1 MGSPIRILHVVV
13 NMNRGGAETLIMNL
27 YRNINR
33 EKIQFDFLT
42 CNEGAFDEE
51 ISRMGGKIHRIPYV
65 TEAGPIGFSREI
77 IQFLNRNPYKI
88 IHSHLDRMSGLVL
101 KSAKKAGVPVRIA
114 HSHNT
119 GSEGGFVSKTFK
131 WYAGSHIPSNAT
143 HFYACSLGAASW
155 LFKHHSKKAFI
166 LKNGI
171 EPDKFQFS
179 TEVREETRRTLNL
192 GPNQFVLGHIGR
204 FNKQKN
210 HLYLLDVFRNVSKQI
225 PKAVLILVGDGAL
238 KGEIKEKIM
247 ELNLEEKVK
256 LLGIRDDTHKL
267 LQAFDLFVFPS
278 LHEGLPVS
286 LIEAQGAG
294 LPCLI
299 SNRITKEVDM
309 GLGLVE
315 QLSLGRINSWV
326 ERIHHLS
333 QERNIRWT
341 DEQALQAHGYDIR
354 RTAEF
359 AQSSYLSL
367 GMGDPLT

>member
-27 YRNINR
+27 YRNIDR
-33 EKIQFDFLT
+33 EKVQFDFLT
-42 CNEGAFDEE
+42 SRPGAFDEE
-51 ISRMGGKIHRIPYV
+51 ISRLGGKIHRIPYV
-65 TEAGPIGFSREI
+65 TEVGPVGFSRKI
-77 IQFLNRNPYKI
+77 IQIFKQNPLYKI
-88 IHSHLDRMSGLVL
+88 VHSHLDRMSGLVL
-101 KSAKKAGVPVRIA
+101 RAAKKAGVPIRIA

-119 GSEGGFVSKTFK
+119 ESEGGIVSKTFK

-143 HFYACSLGAASW
+143 HFYACSKGAASW
-155 LFKHHSKKAFI
+155 LFKYQSKKALI

-171 EPDKFQFS
+171 ETDKFQYS
-179 TEVREETRRTLNL
+179 VETRNETRRALNL
-192 GPNQFVLGHIGR
+192 ESNQLVIGHVGR

-210 HLYLLDVFRNVSKQI
+210 HLYLLDVFRNVSEQI
-225 PKAVLILVGDGAL
+225 PDAVLILVGDGTL

-247 ELNLEEKVK
+247 DLNLEGKVN
-256 LLGIRDDTHKL
+256 LLGIRDDAHKL

-299 SNRITKEVDM
+299 SDRVTKEVDM

-315 QLSLGRINSWV
+315 QLSLKDTDSWV

-341 DEQALQAHGYDIR
+341 DEQALQMHGYDIR
-354 RTAEF
+354 KTAEL
-359 AQSSYLSL
+359 AQTSYLSL
-367 GMGDPLT
+367 GVRAT